1 MKIRKAT
8 EQEMLSLWGYKNM
21 DSVSPTTLFF
31 AQNIS
36 SGNAE
41 FWTLND
47 NGQIIGELYIFWEL
61 NDKDFADGKSRAYLC
76 AFRIKS
82 EYRKKGYGRKL
93 IEFVCQKYKKDFSAV
108 QVGTGDSPL
117 TVPFYQK
124 CGFVKSHVVKNFFI
138 DNYDHPIIE
147 DGVRLVDMIYLK
159 KTL

>member
-1 MKIRKAT
+1 MKIYEIFDKRKYLPLLLIAD
-8 EQEMLSLWGYKNM
+8 EQESRIEEYIDKISMFVLDDGGVKAEI
-21 DSVSPTTLFF
+21 SVC
-31 AQNIS
+31 
-36 SGNAE
+36 
-41 FWTLND
+41 D
-47 NGQIIGELYIFWEL
+47 NCGVPE
-61 NDKDFADGKSRAYLC
+61 
-76 AFRIKS
+76 IKS
-82 EYRKKGYGRKL
+82 LAVLPDFRKKGYGRKL
-93 IEFVCQKYKKDFSAV
+93 IEFVCQKYKKDFSSV

>member
-1 MKIRKAT
+1 MKIYEVFDKRKYLPLLLIAD
-8 EQEMLSLWGYKNM
+8 EQESRIEEYIDKISMFVLDDGGVKAEI
-21 DSVSPTTLFF
+21 SVC
-31 AQNIS
+31 
-36 SGNAE
+36 
-41 FWTLND
+41 D
-47 NGQIIGELYIFWEL
+47 NCGVPE
-61 NDKDFADGKSRAYLC
+61 
-76 AFRIKS
+76 IKS
-82 EYRKKGYGRKL
+82 LAVLPDFRKKGYGRKL

-138 DNYDHPIIE
+138 DNYDHSIIE

>member
-1 MKIRKAT
+1 MKIYEVFDKRKYLQLLLIAD
-8 EQEMLSLWGYKNM
+8 EQESRIEEYIDKISMFVLDDGGVKAEI
-21 DSVSPTTLFF
+21 SVC
-31 AQNIS
+31 
-36 SGNAE
+36 
-41 FWTLND
+41 D
-47 NGQIIGELYIFWEL
+47 NCGVPE
-61 NDKDFADGKSRAYLC
+61 
-76 AFRIKS
+76 IKS
-82 EYRKKGYGRKL
+82 LAVLPDFRKKGYGRKL

>member
-1 MKIRKAT
+1 MKIYEVFDKRKYLPLLLIAD
-8 EQEMLSLWGYKNM
+8 EQESRIEEYIDKISMFVLDDGGVKAEI
-21 DSVSPTTLFF
+21 SVC
-31 AQNIS
+31 
-36 SGNAE
+36 
-41 FWTLND
+41 D
-47 NGQIIGELYIFWEL
+47 NCGVPE
-61 NDKDFADGKSRAYLC
+61 
-76 AFRIKS
+76 IKS
-82 EYRKKGYGRKL
+82 LAVLPDFRKKGYGRKL
-93 IEFVCQKYKKDFSAV
+93 IEFVCQKYKKVFSSV

>member
-1 MKIRKAT
+1 MKIYEIFDKRKYLPLLLIAD
-8 EQEMLSLWGYKNM
+8 EQESRIEEYIDK
-21 DSVSPTTLFF
+21 
-31 AQNIS
+31 IS
-36 SGNAE
+36 M
-41 FWTLND
+41 FVL
-47 NGQIIGELYIFWEL
+47 
-61 NDKDFADGKSRAYLC
+61 ADGGVKAEISVC
-76 AFRIKS
+76 DNCGVPEIKS
-82 EYRKKGYGRKL
+82 LAVLPDFRKKGYGRKL

>member
-1 MKIRKAT
+1 MKIYEVFDKRKYLPLLLIAD
-8 EQEMLSLWGYKNM
+8 EQESRIEEYIDKISMFVLDDGGVKAET
-21 DSVSPTTLFF
+21 SVC
-31 AQNIS
+31 
-36 SGNAE
+36 
-41 FWTLND
+41 D
-47 NGQIIGELYIFWEL
+47 NCGVPE
-61 NDKDFADGKSRAYLC
+61 
-76 AFRIKS
+76 IKS
-82 EYRKKGYGRKL
+82 LAVLPDFRKKGYGRKL

>member
-1 MKIRKAT
+1 MKIYEVFDKRKYLPLLLIAD
-8 EQEMLSLWGYKNM
+8 EQESRIEEYIDKISMFELDDGGVKAEI
-21 DSVSPTTLFF
+21 SVC
-31 AQNIS
+31 
-36 SGNAE
+36 
-41 FWTLND
+41 D
-47 NGQIIGELYIFWEL
+47 NCGVPE
-61 NDKDFADGKSRAYLC
+61 
-76 AFRIKS
+76 IKS
-82 EYRKKGYGRKL
+82 LAVLPDFRKKGYGRKL

>member
-1 MKIRKAT
+1 MKIYEVFDKRKYLPLLLIAD
-8 EQEMLSLWGYKNM
+8 EQESRIEEYIDKISMFVLDDVGVKAEI
-21 DSVSPTTLFF
+21 SVC
-31 AQNIS
+31 
-36 SGNAE
+36 
-41 FWTLND
+41 D
-47 NGQIIGELYIFWEL
+47 NCGVPE
-61 NDKDFADGKSRAYLC
+61 
-76 AFRIKS
+76 IKS
-82 EYRKKGYGRKL
+82 LAVLPDFRKKGYGRKL

>member
-1 MKIRKAT
+1 MTCMRP
-8 EQEMLSLWGYKNM
+8 L
-21 DSVSPTTLFF
+21 P
-31 AQNIS
+31 
-36 SGNAE
+36 
-41 FWTLND
+41 
-47 NGQIIGELYIFWEL
+47 
-61 NDKDFADGKSRAYLC
+61 DF
-76 AFRIKS
+76 
-82 EYRKKGYGRKL
+82 RKKGYGRKL